1 MTEEKYLSYHL
12 RTKILPRLDFIPHKI
27 YISYD
32 GGNDSGS
39 YKNSILVVGKTD
51 YELTTTSKEAYSFD
65 VCILQ
70 DHFNERDIP
79 NTILTDIDHIWLDQI
94 GSIVCKHGS
103 FAGDFSVVGII
114 QFNLNTGEG
123 KFVEDFTEP
132 STTTVTDTI
141 YLSKNIFDL
150 LPLEKYKNTNEL

>member
-1 MTEEKYLSYHL
+1 M
-12 RTKILPRLDFIPHKI
+12 
-27 YISYD
+27 
-32 GGNDSGS
+32 
-39 YKNSILVVGKTD
+39 GKTD
-51 YELTTTSKEAYSFD
+51 YELTTTSKGAYSFD

-79 NTILTDIDHIWLDQI
+79 NTILTDIDYIWLDQI